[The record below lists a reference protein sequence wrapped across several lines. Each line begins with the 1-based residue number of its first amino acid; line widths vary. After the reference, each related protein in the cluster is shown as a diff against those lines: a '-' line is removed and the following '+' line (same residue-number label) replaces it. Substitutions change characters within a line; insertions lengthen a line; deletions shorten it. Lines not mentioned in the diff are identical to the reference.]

1 MYLNMP
7 PNVTQ
12 GSNDHRSTTQAVSQG
27 LNHHRTMAANLP
39 TLATPASNNLFA
51 AADLGSNSFKLVV
64 ARADPSSGRFV
75 PVDRLKHPVVLG
87 RDLPSSCVISTASQL
102 RALDALSD
110 FHRLLRSHDVPLA
123 NTRLVATAALRQASN
138 QSPFLSQIRQTL
150 GLEIEVI
157 SGEEEARLTYLG
169 VLQFCPLF
177 NQRVLTVDIGGGSTE
192 FVIGKEGEVEFGASL
207 KLGHVTLTE
216 EFVKRNEITTMREEI
231 RSVIRRSGLIEKVR
245 EHGFEVAVGSSGTI
259 RAIEKAVS
267 RGYCEGDVGL
277 FDRCRRD
284 WRFSRGELGKL
295 AGKLCGEEVGREE
308 KVRRERFFKRRS
320 EFIVAG
326 AVLLEEI
333 FGMMGIEEMEV
344 SGYSLGEGVVAE
356 LVDGVFGDFDLK
368 ANARWR
374 SIERLA
380 DRFNNKTRMKSAAS
394 CAGIAKGMF
403 EGLMKWNELGDSENK
418 LSCSLDDKDLEYLE
432 AACLLHNIGL
442 FTVKKGYH
450 KQSYHIIMDSDQLRG
465 YNYEEVKIIAL
476 LARHH
481 RKKFPKLDHHS
492 LQGFTKEVK
501 QKFRNLCAIIRVSVL
516 VQQYLSINSQVMEFS
531 HSCHGFKLVLGQIRD
546 QPLELGDGDVQHLA
560 MDIDAE
566 LTKELEHFRAVFRQ
580 KLVVVPSS
588 SLKSSER

>member
-1 MYLNMP
+1 
-7 PNVTQ
+7 
-12 GSNDHRSTTQAVSQG
+12 
-27 LNHHRTMAANLP
+27 MAANLP
-39 TLATPASNNLFA
+39 TLATPTSNNLFA
-51 AADLGSNSFKLVV
+51 AADLGSNSFKLLV
-64 ARADPSSGRFV
+64 ARADPSSGRFF

-87 RDLPSSCVISTASQL
+87 RDLPSSCAISTASQL

-110 FHRLLRSHDVPLA
+110 FHRLLRSHDVPQA
-123 NTRLVATAALRQASN
+123 HTRLVATAALRQASN
-138 QSPFLSQIRQTL
+138 QSHFLSQIRQTL

-207 KLGHVTLTE
+207 KLGHV
-216 EFVKRNEITTMREEI
+216 
-231 RSVIRRSGLIEKVR
+231 R

-277 FDRCRRD
+277 FDGCRRD
-284 WRFSRGELGKL
+284 WRFSRGELGSL
-295 AGKLCGEEVGREE
+295 WGSCV
-308 KVRRERFFKRRS
+308 VRRWEGKRRQMR
-320 EFIVAG
+320 G
-326 AVLLEEI
+326 
-333 FGMMGIEEMEV
+333 GG
-344 SGYSLGEGVVAE
+344 
-356 LVDGVFGDFDLK
+356 
-368 ANARWR
+368 R
-374 SIERLA
+374 IERLA

-450 KQSYHIIMDSDQLRG
+450 KQSYHIIM
-465 YNYEEVKIIAL
+465 IIAL

-531 HSCHGFKLVLGQIRD
+531 HSCDGFKLVLGQIRD

-566 LTKELEHFRAVFRQ
+566 LTKELEHFRAVFQQ

-588 SLKSSER
+588 SLNSSER

>member
-1 MYLNMP
+1 MYLKYASKRDPREQRPQVHNPSHIPVPQSP
-7 PNVTQ
+7 PNNGGEPPNPCHSHLQQPLRRRRPRLQLLQTPRRPCRPLF
-12 GSNDHRSTTQAVSQG
+12 RSLLSQS
-27 LNHHRTMAANLP
+27 T
-39 TLATPASNNLFA
+39 AS
-51 AADLGSNSFKLVV
+51 ST
-64 ARADPSSGRFV
+64 PSSSAATF
-75 PVDRLKHPVVLG
+75 PPPAPSPP
-87 RDLPSSCVISTASQL
+87 LPSSALSTPSATSTASSAPTTFP
-102 RALDALSD
+102 R
-110 FHRLLRSHDVPLA
+110 P
-123 NTRLVATAALRQASN
+123 TLVSSPPPPSAKPRTN
-138 QSPFLSQIRQTL
+138 QSTSSLKSAKTL

-277 FDRCRRD
+277 FDGCRRD
-284 WRFSRGELGKL
+284 WRFSRGELAKL
-295 AGKLCGEEVGREE
+295 VGKLCGEEVGREE
-308 KVRRERFFKRRS
+308 KVRKERFFKRRS

-481 RKKFPKLDHHS
+481 KKKFPKLDHHS
-492 LQGFTKEVK
+492 LQGFTKE
-501 QKFRNLCAIIRVSVL
+501 
-516 VQQYLSINSQVMEFS
+516 
-531 HSCHGFKLVLGQIRD
+531 VLGQIRD

-566 LTKELEHFRAVFRQ
+566 LTKELEHFREQ
-580 KLVVVPSS
+580 
-588 SLKSSER
+588 